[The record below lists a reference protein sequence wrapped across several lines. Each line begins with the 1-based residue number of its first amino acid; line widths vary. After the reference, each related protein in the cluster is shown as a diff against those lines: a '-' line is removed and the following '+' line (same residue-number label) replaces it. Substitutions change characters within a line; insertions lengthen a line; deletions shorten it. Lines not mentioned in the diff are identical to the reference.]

1 MSLIDDDARAKKST
15 NAVPEKSIPEV
26 LREKYPDEKLREILN
41 RGKMA
46 KAWKEL
52 PYSQLLLDGFK
63 AMVIEFEIRKNSIQL
78 KSFLLNGGHEILSNM
93 VADEETSEAYKSIV
107 EGIELDIRYGIYAEQ
122 ALAIPK
128 IKK

>member
-1 MSLIDDDARAKKST
+1 MSLVDDDARESEVTKEGR
-15 NAVPEKSIPEV
+15 EKSIPEV
-26 LREKYPDEKLREILN
+26 LRERYPDEKLREILN

-46 KAWKEL
+46 REWKEL

-107 EGIELDIRYGIYAEQ
+107 EGIELDIRYGTYAEQ
-122 ALAIPK
+122 ALSITK
-128 IKK
+128 IK